1 MIDKIEFTAKNL
13 TSNVGVLLLLLNEM
27 PLSLGLCIFQEA
39 NKTEWGAL
47 MAASLM
53 MILPVIAAF
62 FFLQKYFVQGISLTG
77 LKG

>member
-1 MIDKIEFTAKNL
+1 LRM
-13 TSNVGVLLLLLNEM
+13 
-27 PLSLGLCIFQEA
+27 FQEA
-39 NKTEWGAL
+39 YSAEWGAL

-53 MILPVIAAF
+53 MILPVILVF